1 MKYLKFLI
9 CGVALVALFMI
20 TPIAKAENIA
30 SQETVENYKKEL
42 LKSNS
47 FTIKQDLNSREKK
60 FIVFINGKQ
69 IGTVEKAYLPKIK
82 YVWVLRNNNRE
93 LISSFDRTDYFSNIN
108 SYNIYDNKNKV
119 TNKIDFNKKLRIFE
133 NKTKIGTFYA
143 EKDYMELQKNSKTI
157 EWTIVRT
164 TKTFTPYEG
173 TTTITKQKQSK
184 INPLVALW
192 SGIIIDSKH
201 NDFAKKEEVESYV
214 PADFYA
220 PPTAPF

>member
-1 MKYLKFLI
+1 MKILKFLI
-9 CGVALVALFMI
+9 SGMTLIALFMI
-20 TPIAKAENIA
+20 SPIARAENIA
-30 SQETVENYKKEL
+30 SQKTVENYKNEL

-60 FIVFINGKQ
+60 FIVFKNEKEF
-69 IGTVEKAYLPKIK
+69 GTIEKAYLPKIK
-82 YVWVLRNNNRE
+82 YVWVLRNNKRE

-108 SYNIYDNKNKV
+108 SYYIYDNKNKAI
-119 TNKIDFNKKLRIFE
+119 NKIDFNKKQEIFE
-133 NKTKIGTFYA
+133 QKTKIGTFYA
-143 EKDYMELQKNSKTI
+143 EKDYMELKKNSKTV
-157 EWTIVRT
+157 EWKIVRT

-173 TTTITKQKQSK
+173 TTTVTKQKQNK

-192 SGIIIDSKH
+192 SGVMIDSKH

>member
-42 LKSNS
+42 LTSNS

-60 FIVFINGKQ
+60 FIVFINGNQ

-108 SYNIYDNKNKV
+108 SYYIYDNKNKV

-143 EKDYMELQKNSKTI
+143 EKDYMELQKILKLLNG
-157 EWTIVRT
+157 R
-164 TKTFTPYEG
+164 
-173 TTTITKQKQSK
+173 
-184 INPLVALW
+184 
-192 SGIIIDSKH
+192 
-201 NDFAKKEEVESYV
+201 
-214 PADFYA
+214 
-220 PPTAPF
+220 